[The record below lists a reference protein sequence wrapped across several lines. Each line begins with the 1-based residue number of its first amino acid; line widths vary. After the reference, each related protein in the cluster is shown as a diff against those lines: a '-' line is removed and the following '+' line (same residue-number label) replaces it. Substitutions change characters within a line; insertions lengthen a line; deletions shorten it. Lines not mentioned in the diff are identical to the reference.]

1 MLGRVVEKMHQ
12 HLRDAIQIHSHRG
25 ESFRDFNFKAMTA
38 KRLLRTL
45 NSSVDRLTNLMR
57 LKNKLELMGIELRY
71 LCRFADQAVKP
82 VALFIDDLQ

>member
-1 MLGRVVEKMHQ
+1 
-12 HLRDAIQIHSHRG
+12 
-25 ESFRDFNFKAMTA
+25 MTA

>member
-1 MLGRVVEKMHQ
+1 MRFRSIRTG
-12 HLRDAIQIHSHRG
+12 G
-25 ESFRDFNFKAMTA
+25 ELQDFNFKAMTA